1 MDDQFGPEEQQKF
14 VKTIANAKANSNN
27 ILNGLNTE
35 WTGLSIVPDELFE
48 GIPEIYKDKFDMSTI
63 LPDVLNDFP
72 LLR

>member
-1 MDDQFGPEEQQKF
+1 MLRQTD
-14 VKTIANAKANSNN
+14 NN